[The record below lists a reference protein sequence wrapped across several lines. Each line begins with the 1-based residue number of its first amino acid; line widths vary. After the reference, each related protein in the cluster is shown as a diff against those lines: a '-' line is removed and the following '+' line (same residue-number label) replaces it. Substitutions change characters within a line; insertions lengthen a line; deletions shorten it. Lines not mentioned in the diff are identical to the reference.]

1 MPVYENGKSYFNGVV
16 LEKREQNFYD
26 DSDFYVV
33 YWDEKDGKIKRY
45 TYDTTRFQM
54 PGTAEVDATEEV
66 KQKAEKHLV
75 DVYVDMITKD
85 EEERAK
91 FVEVGKEVEVIKGRK
106 VPIGTVGTVFWMRTD
121 KYCGNTVTKIGIK
134 GDKGEVY
141 WTYFQNVRVRN
152 PMVLMSKEQIR
163 ELAEKTAKKRNWAMH
178 LVPRRM
184 AYL

>member
-1 MPVYENGKSYFNGVV
+1 MN
-16 LEKREQNFYD
+16 
-26 DSDFYVV
+26 
-33 YWDEKDGKIKRY
+33 
-45 TYDTTRFQM
+45 
-54 PGTAEVDATEEV
+54 
-66 KQKAEKHLV
+66 
-75 DVYVDMITKD
+75 MITKD

-134 GDKGEVY
+134 DDKGEVY

-152 PMVLMSKEQIR
+152 PTVLISKEQIH